1 MSDKGHWVGN
11 FMLPIVTKE
20 SIMISFTIFQLN
32 FSVPTIGK
40 PVNENITLGL
50 HFYIRCR
57 KGRSKASRPFLA
69 VNLFSSFLY
78 ARLYGLG

>member
-40 PVNENITLGL
+40 PVNENI
-50 HFYIRCR
+50 
-57 KGRSKASRPFLA
+57 
-69 VNLFSSFLY
+69 
-78 ARLYGLG
+78 ARLP